1 MALVTKWDPLT
12 SVIIDDGSTSGAA
25 SKVTSTTSSSSS
37 DKMPQLKLTVTG
49 GDNSPTSCTFNW
61 VLEYAS
67 EFTLAKKDKLL
78 DMFAQ
83 YTISCKDGDLSPS
96 TVVSSQY
103 FMPTESFGDW
113 VISKPTTTTTTSSFP
128 WSEKTTTL
136 EWVEVNKG
144 SLPFEK
150 KEAYSR
156 KLIFTLET
164 TWSNIKVIEIADDRV
179 TSSVSIPEKTIR
191 TEIKKPENVVARKTG
206 DSPNTDDS
214 DPESKPSSGTDSTG
228 ENPLWTADW
237 SEAKVF
243 DIDGSAA
250 TTIPPAPEISIK
262 DTQDNSNPTLVIKV
276 DKSKVFDSYFKVNLV
291 FEIVQDDTERVCSGD
306 DLIVQSDMDVTITD
320 VVTAEWPVK
329 LGHRYNARCRTIK
342 TVGDKSYESGWS
354 SWSETAQTAPTA
366 PEAITKIQAAS
377 SNGKDVD
384 SIYLEWTA
392 STTAKTYDIQYSLNK
407 EFDDNSNDDAPIINN
422 VDGTKYTIRGFG
434 EDDKSGEWFVRVR
447 AVGEGDVASDWSAP
461 ESVLLG
467 TPPAAPQTWS
477 SAAVITVG
485 EPINL
490 YWVHSSTDGSAETY
504 ANLSVYVN
512 DEEYVTPI
520 VYKIAHFI
528 EGMEVEEGRYYTDG
542 TDKYLCSQNGSP
554 TSIYDPEYF
563 TKVTGG
569 YDENETSYYTLDTS
583 GVLFKEG
590 AKVRWKVQTAG
601 ITNTVGPWSIER
613 EIDVYAKPTIDFT
626 VTDFRG
632 ERFDTLS
639 SLPIHV
645 KALTWPET
653 QTPIGYYLSI
663 TAKGSYTT
671 RDAIGNPKV
680 VHDGDLVYYK
690 YFDITT
696 PLDTSL
702 SAGDVTLEN
711 NIEYEIS
718 CVASMNS
725 GLTAEASAKFTVG
738 WSVEQHIPTA
748 SVYVNRTA
756 YATAIQPYCEETRT
770 VWYMVN
776 KESDGRYTVGYA
788 VREAIDDLEPLVK
801 SAEPLGKNLLD
812 IVTVIEKHGNCETSS
827 LNGVLSV
834 TRTEGGVTYAR
845 LMPMYLN
852 GGVKYVLSYTSS
864 SPSTTVYWFDMDGD
878 TALSNMK
885 TFTPST
891 SGYYCVAFG
900 HNGTVGSTIT
910 IRNAQVEAGSKATS
924 YEAYQGVDIILEK
937 TSTGADIYVSGDKYY
952 CPLKE
957 SKLVE
962 DVVLSV
968 YRREYDG
975 SFTEIAK
982 NVPNQNVYIPDPHP
996 SLDYARYRIVATSK
1010 STGYVSYYDLPNQRI
1025 GCKSVIIQWDEEW
1038 NYYDADK
1045 GRTAAPTWTGSLL
1058 DLPYNIS
1065 VSDKREIEVEMV
1077 KYIGRKHPVSY
1088 YGTHLGE
1095 TASWSCEIPKTDKET
1110 LYALRRLATWAG
1122 DVYVREPSGVGYWAH
1137 IVVNFSQKH
1146 LELTIP
1152 VSFEITRVEGGM

>member
-1 MALVTKWDPLT
+1 MALVLKWDSASQTTVVEKDPGGGGGK
-12 SVIIDDGSTSGAA
+12 VASG
-25 SKVTSTTSSSSS
+25 TTSKS
-37 DKMPQLKLTVTG
+37 
-49 GDNSPTSCTFNW
+49 
-61 VLEYAS
+61 
-67 EFTLAKKDKLL
+67 
-78 DMFAQ
+78 
-83 YTISCKDGDLSPS
+83 SCKPYISLSVVQGVEGD
-96 TVVSSQY
+96 SSI
-103 FMPTESFGDW
+103 TLN
-113 VISKPTTTTTTSSFP
+113 
-128 WSEKTTTL
+128 WSLNYHATAGIYPIDT
-136 EWVEVNKG
+136 N
-144 SLPFEK
+144 
-150 KEAYSR
+150 
-156 KLIFTLET
+156 
-164 TWSNIKVIEIADDRV
+164 
-179 TSSVSIPEKTIR
+179 
-191 TEIKKPENVVARKTG
+191 G
-206 DSPNTDDS
+206 DSPHAYISITYTDPDARKPVDVLTPQNFYIKNLEVDKTHELSGDSVTIAKGASSRYITFNVEVTWGNVKYDDGQRFVPITGEECKEKFAITHNATKIPKKTGTGPNTDSGPGGTPSNTDS
-214 DPESKPSSGTDSTG
+214 SSTG
-228 ENPLWTADW
+228 ETLHWTADW

-250 TTIPPAPEISIK
+250 TTIPPIPTLDIEYKEDGS
-262 DTQDNSNPTLVIKV
+262 DPTLVIQV
-276 DKSKVFDSYFKVNLV
+276 DKSRIFDSYFQVNLV
-291 FEIVQDDTERVCSGD
+291 FEVVQDDTTLVCSGD
-306 DLIVQSDMDVTITD
+306 SLIVRSDMDLTLTKF
-320 VVTAEWPVK
+320 VTAEWPVK

-342 TVGDKSYESGWS
+342 TVGKESYESGWS
-354 SWSETAQTAPTA
+354 DWSEAKQTAPLP
-366 PEAITKIQAAS
+366 PEAITLIRAAS
-377 SNGKDVD
+377 SNGKVVD
-384 SIYLEWTA
+384 SIYLEWTPSA
-392 STTAKTYDIQYSLNK
+392 TAKTYDIQYSLNK
-407 EFDDNSNDDAPIINN
+407 EFNDSSNDDAPIING
-422 VDGTKYTIRGFG
+422 VDAEPELVGTKYTIRGFG
-434 EDDKSGEWFVRVR
+434 EEGKSGKEWFVRVR
-447 AVGEGDVASDWSAP
+447 AVGEGDIASDWSSAA
-461 ESVLLG
+461 SVIVG
-467 TPPAAPQTWS
+467 TTPAAPTTWS
-477 SAAVITVG
+477 SASVITVG

-490 YWVHSSTDGSAETY
+490 YWVHSSMDGSAETY
-504 ANLSVYVN
+504 ANLSIYVN
-512 DEEYVTPI
+512 NELYPTPI

-554 TSIYDPEYF
+554 TSIYDPDYF
-563 TKVTGG
+563 NKVTGG

-590 AKVRWKVQTAG
+590 AKVKWKVQTAG
-601 ITNTVGPWSIER
+601 ITNEVGPWSIER

-626 VTDFRG
+626 VTNFRG
-632 ERFDTLS
+632 ERFDSLS
-639 SLPIHV
+639 SLPIYI

-653 QTPIGYYLSI
+653 QAPIGYYLSI

-671 RDAIGNPKV
+671 RDTIGNPKV

-718 CVASMNS
+718 CIASMNS

-738 WSVEQHIPTA
+738 WSVEQHVPTA

-770 VWYMVN
+770 VWYAVN
-776 KESDGRYTVGYA
+776 KEDDGRYTVGKA
-788 VREAIDDLEPLVK
+788 VSEEVNDLQPLVK

-812 IVTVIEKHGNCETSS
+812 IVTVIENHNDCETSS
-827 LNGVLSV
+827 LNGVLSI
-834 TRTEGGVTYAR
+834 TRTASGVTYAR
-845 LMPMYLN
+845 LMPMYLTA
-852 GGVKYVLSYTSS
+852 GAKYVLSYTTSS
-864 SPSTTVYWFDMDGD
+864 SAVKVYWFDMDGD
-878 TALSNMK
+878 TALSNQK
-885 TFTPST
+885 TFTPRE

-900 HNGTVGSTIT
+900 HDAAVGSTIT
-910 IRNAQVEAGSKATS
+910 ISKAQVEAGSKATP
-924 YEAYQGVDIILEK
+924 YEEYQGVNIILEK
-937 TSTGADIYVSGDKYY
+937 TTTGVDIYVSGDKYY

-962 DVVLSV
+962 DVTLSV

-1045 GRTAAPTWTGSLL
+1045 GRTAEPTWTGSLL